1 MIRPAEMNDLPAVTA
16 LALRLWPGHTETEL
30 AGEMGCTEFASDCE
44 LDNTDSLRFHLH
56 AGFEEAGRIICLRKS
71 L

>member
-16 LALRLWPGHTETEL
+16 LAMQLWPRHTETEL
-30 AGEMGCTEFASDCE
+30 AGEMGCTEFSSDRE

-56 AGFEEAGRIICLRKS
+56 AGFEAAGRIICFRKP